1 MSEPIRYS
9 AGLVTAF
16 GAAVRGG
23 YTGTYEQ
30 WCQDMADLGANLS
43 EVREKAAQAASN
55 AATANGFASSA
66 MESASAAANSAGAAA
81 SHATAAAGSAT
92 AAGNAQGAAETAQG
106 AAEAAQGKAEDAQ
119 EAAEQAQSNA
129 ETAAQSVSQSTAQIS
144 QNAAD
149 IIDLKG
155 ALDTFSLVM
164 EDGKL
169 IDYLNGE
176 LSNNYWSLSNKYPIV
191 GGMQVKVSTHIFS
204 GGVIG
209 FFDDSDKMLAYT
221 INPDGTMYS
230 GIEDYILTAPSGS
243 TYVRFSCWKTSK
255 SGAEISVYNL
265 ANGTIENLKKASS
278 IAIKKVQASDI
289 IANNLLTRDGS
300 LAATNS
306 WDATDFL
313 PIYPSGDITLNTYIY
328 LNGALC
334 YYDKNKNLLLGIDG
348 NNATDYGYASSTS
361 EQLITVTP
369 PVGTRY
375 IRMCIW
381 KTYGAIT
388 DLFAL
393 YSAPWNENAQNILET
408 VESVSDVAEGY
419 TDKKVL
425 ILGDSISADAYQN
438 YKKWV
443 TNLIDEGK
451 LKFANV
457 VNSSQHATGFVATS
471 NGSYPNFVT
480 RLEGIADKDTFD
492 LVIVFGGINDYIQ
505 GIPLGGGSGET
516 DKTTYFKP
524 AVDYFFDYLI
534 NNFTQARICVLLPLK
549 TYETLPNSA
558 GNKQEVYANY
568 IHDVAKVYCLP
579 TLNLTEESGFCPF
592 IASFKNKWTLVPS
605 GSSDHDGVHPNA
617 EYEKNYL
624 APMIWKFISG
634 LID

>member
-1 MSEPIRYS
+1 MERAIQQAGGAEPAPHAVPPKYATAEQMERLIEAMGNIADPEVIGS
-9 AGLVTAF
+9 AVDSWLDEHPEATTTVQDGSITAAKLAPAVAENV
-16 GAAVRGG
+16 AAV
-23 YTGTYEQ
+23 
-30 WCQDMADLGANLS
+30 S
-43 EVREKAAQAASN
+43 
-55 AATANGFASSA
+55 
-66 MESASAAANSAGAAA
+66 
-81 SHATAAAGSAT
+81 
-92 AAGNAQGAAETAQG
+92 
-106 AAEAAQGKAEDAQ
+106 
-119 EAAEQAQSNA
+119 
-129 ETAAQSVSQSTAQIS
+129 
-144 QNAAD
+144 
-149 IIDLKG
+149 DLKS
-155 ALDTFSLVM
+155 ALDTFELVM
-164 EDGKL
+164 EDDKL

-176 LSNNYWSLSNKYPIV
+176 LSNSYWSLSNKYPIV
-191 GGMQVKVSTHIFS
+191 GGMQVKVSTHLLY

-209 FFDDSDKMLAYT
+209 FFDDNDKMLSYT

-230 GIEDYILTAPSGS
+230 GIEDYILTAPAGS
-243 TYVRFSCWKTSK
+243 TYVRFSCWKASK
-255 SGAEISVYNL
+255 SGAKISIRNFVGGTVDNL
-265 ANGTIENLKKASS
+265 QSASNVVV
-278 IAIKKVQASDI
+278 KNVKTSDI
-289 IANNLLTRDGS
+289 IANNLLNRDGS
-300 LAATNS
+300 LGASNL

-313 PIYPSGDITLNTYIY
+313 PIYPSGDITLKTYIY

-348 NNATDYGYASSTS
+348 NNAADYGYTNSTS
-361 EQLITVTP
+361 EQIITVTP
-369 PVGTRY
+369 PAGTRY

-388 DLFAL
+388 DLFVT
-393 YSAPWNENAQNILET
+393 YSAPWNKNAQDILET
-408 VESVSDVAEGY
+408 VESVSDVANGY

-425 ILGDSISADAYQN
+425 VIGDSISSDAYQN

-443 TNLIDEGK
+443 TNLIDDGK
-451 LKFANV
+451 LKYSNV

-492 LVIVFGGINDYIQ
+492 LVIVFGGVNDYIQ

-568 IHDVAKVYCLP
+568 IHDVAKYYCLP

-605 GSSDHDGVHPNA
+605 GSSEHDGVHPNA
-617 EYEKNYL
+617 DYEKKFL

-634 LID
+634 LLT